1 VSRRALISVY
11 DKTGVDGFARA
22 LVDLGWEL
30 ISSGGTAT
38 FLEEQGL
45 PVTTVE
51 SVTEAPEMLG
61 GRVKTL
67 HPRIH
72 AGILARRE
80 LPDDMATIAEH
91 EIEPIDLVCVS
102 LYPFAKA
109 AGTRGASEAEVIE
122 MIDVGGPSMLRA
134 AAKNFRHVIVVSGPT
149 QYAVI
154 LGELREHGD
163 VTEETRRR
171 LARETFETTATYEAT
186 IANWF
191 GETEAAFPDQL
202 TLPLRKVLDL
212 SYGENPHQSA
222 AFYREVGARRHLL
235 SQVEQLGGKELSY
248 NNLVDLEGAR
258 RVAREFTLPAA
269 VIVKHANPCGVAVA
283 ATIEEAWERALAA
296 DPVSAFGCVAIL
308 NRPVGAELG
317 ARIAEHFVEVLL
329 APGYDDKAVAALT
342 QKKALR
348 VLRDDERRTETPG
361 ERDYK
366 RVLGGVLVQDR
377 DADIE
382 DRETMQI
389 VCGELGE
396 QQWGDLLFAW
406 RVCKHV
412 SSNAIVLAR
421 DLQTVG
427 VGAGQMSRVDA
438 VRIAVEKAREHG
450 RDTRGAVLASDAF
463 FPFADGPQIALDAG
477 VAAII
482 QPGGSRRDDEVVAAV
497 EAAGVAMVFT
507 GRRHF
512 RH

>member
-11 DKTGVDGFARA
+11 DKTGVDTFARA

-30 ISSGGTAT
+30 VSSGGTAT
-38 FLEEQGL
+38 FLEERGL
-45 PVTTVE
+45 HVTTVE

-80 LPDDMATIAEH
+80 LDDDMATIAEH
-91 EIEPIDLVCVS
+91 EIDPIDLVCVS
-102 LYPFAKA
+102 LYPFAA
-109 AGTRGASEAEVIE
+109 VAGRRGTSEAEVVE

-134 AAKNFRHVIVVSGPT
+134 AAKNFRHVVVVSDPA
-149 QYAVI
+149 QYDVV
-154 LGELREHGD
+154 LGELRADGD
-163 VTEETRRR
+163 VSEDTRRR
-171 LARETFETTATYEAT
+171 LARETFETTATYEAA

-191 GETEAAFPDQL
+191 GEAEAMFPEQL
-202 TLPLRKVLDL
+202 TLPLRKVMDL

-235 SQVEQLGGKELSY
+235 SKVEQLGGKDLSY

-258 RVAREFTLPAA
+258 RVAREFALPTA
-269 VIVKHANPCGVAVA
+269 VIVKHANPCGVAVG

-308 NRPVGAELG
+308 NRPVDAELG

-329 APGYDDKAVAALT
+329 APGYDEGAVAELT
-342 QKKALR
+342 RKKALR
-348 VLRDDERRTETPG
+348 VLRDDERRAETPG

-366 RVLGGVLVQDR
+366 RVLGGLLVQDR
-377 DADIE
+377 DSEIE
-382 DRETMQI
+382 DRETMEV
-389 VCGELGE
+389 VCGELDE
-396 QQWGDLLFAW
+396 HEWGDLLFAW

-421 DLQTVG
+421 DLQTIG

-438 VRIAVEKAREHG
+438 VRISVEKAREHG
-450 RDTRGAVLASDAF
+450 HETRGSVLASDAF

-477 VAAII
+477 VAAIV
-482 QPGGSRRDDEVVAAV
+482 QPGGSRRDDEVVEAV
-497 EAAGVAMVFT
+497 KAAGVAMVFS